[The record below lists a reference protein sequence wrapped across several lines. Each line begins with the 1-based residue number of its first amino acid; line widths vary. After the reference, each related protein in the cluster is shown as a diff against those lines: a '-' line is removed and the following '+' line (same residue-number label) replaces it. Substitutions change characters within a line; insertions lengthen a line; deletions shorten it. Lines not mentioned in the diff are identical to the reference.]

1 MNNNFFN
8 LRLIK
13 YPLSLL
19 ITGIGVA
26 IYLVVFPPKKEEQRA
41 DFGLGAI
48 NLKLANS
55 DTTITEKKV
64 VQFTDNQAG
73 TAPSNPNVYLGGST
87 ETKEQSARDAQ
98 IIKEN
103 KEANFRR
110 RTAYTPETPRYAYQ
124 QPAPQYNSR
133 SYENS
138 RVSNANAFNANE
150 ARTKATAENATIEKL
165 RKRLAELETK
175 PKQDSVSKDK
185 KEQAGNGKKYDKN
198 GFLILDKSPME
209 EVLAYAPKS
218 NGFYSNGKA
227 VKDVETQPTMI
238 SRSGK
243 RSNSPLVKG
252 RLVEDKTV
260 RDNSSI
266 KIMVSEPAVI
276 NGFTLEKG
284 QVILGK
290 CTING
295 DRLMVTI
302 NGYVKEDKFY
312 PLEGKVLDMDG
323 GDGLSIN
330 SSYDMKQSKRA
341 WGQNASSALGSVNPL
356 LVYQPTGNIGT
367 TVANQVVGSLV
378 NQSLNGANQFLNA
391 KMQDVKANIKT
402 GQLVYIQ
409 LKN

>member
-19 ITGIGVA
+19 IIGIGVA
-26 IYLVVFPPKKEEQRA
+26 IYLVVFPPKKEEQTA

-64 VQFTDNQAG
+64 VQFADNQAG
-73 TAPSNPNVYLGGST
+73 TNPNVYLGTS
-87 ETKEQSARDAQ
+87 EAKEQSARDAQ
-98 IIKEN
+98 IIREN

-124 QPAPQYNSR
+124 QAVPQYYQR
-133 SYENS
+133 TPYES
-138 RVSNANAFNANE
+138 PRVRNANAFNANE

-175 PKQDSVSKDK
+175 PKQDSVPKVK
-185 KEQAGNGKKYDKN
+185 NEQSNNGKKYDKN
-198 GFLILDKSPME
+198 GFLILDKSPVE

-218 NGFYSNGKA
+218 NSFYSNGKA

-266 KIMVSEPAVI
+266 KIMVSEPAVV

-302 NGYVKEDKFY
+302 NGYVKEDNFY

-367 TVANQVVGSLV
+367 TVTNQVVGSLV
-378 NQSLNGANQFLNA
+378 NQSLNGANQFINA

>member
-1 MNNNFFN
+1 MSNNFFN

-19 ITGIGVA
+19 IMGIGVA
-26 IYLVVFPPKKEEQRA
+26 IYLVVFPPKKEEQTA

-64 VQFTDNQAG
+64 VQFADNQAG
-73 TAPSNPNVYLGGST
+73 TNPNVYLGTS
-87 ETKEQSARDAQ
+87 EAKEQSARDAQ
-98 IIKEN
+98 IIREN

-133 SYENS
+133 TYES
-138 RVSNANAFNANE
+138 PHVSNANAFNANE
-150 ARTKATAENATIEKL
+150 AKTKANSENATIEKL

-175 PKQDSVSKDK
+175 PKQDSSKVK
-185 KEQAGNGKKYDKN
+185 NNTAEISGKKYDKN
-198 GFLILDKSPME
+198 GFLILDKSPVE

-218 NGFYSNGKA
+218 NGFYSNGKT
-227 VKDVETQPTMI
+227 VKEVETQPTMI

-266 KIMVSEPAVI
+266 KIMVSEPAVV

-295 DRLMVTI
+295 DRLMITI
-302 NGYVKEDKFY
+302 NGYVKEDNFY